1 MNMQHNPLRRD
12 RYIKQALEL
21 YRCIPGT
28 LGRIRR
34 EDRLLAADLHD
45 RGINL
50 STLEAAFVLAAA
62 RRCFR
67 PPNAHPLAPI
77 RSMHYFLPLIEE
89 ISANPPAPDYLAYLK
104 SKIKRYATMDA
115 ESLRQTLL

>member
-1 MNMQHNPLRRD
+1 MNMQSSLLNRES
-12 RYIKQALEL
+12 YIKQALEL
-21 YRCIPGT
+21 YRRVPGT
-28 LGRIRR
+28 LVRVRR

-67 PPNAHPLAPI
+67 SPEAYPLTSI
-77 RSMHYFLPLIEE
+77 RSMHYFLPVIEE
-89 ISANPPAPDYLAYLK
+89 ILINPPAPEYLAYLK
-104 SKIKRYATMDA
+104 SKLKKHVAVVSPSVR
-115 ESLRQTLL
+115 

>member
-1 MNMQHNPLRRD
+1 MHNPLSRD
-12 RYIKQALEL
+12 SYVKQSLEL
-21 YRCIPGT
+21 YRCVPGT

-45 RGINL
+45 RGIPL

-62 RRCFR
+62 RRCYR

-77 RSMHYFLPLIEE
+77 RSMHYFLPVIEE
-89 ISANPPAPDYLAYLK
+89 ILDNPPAPEYLAYLK
-104 SKIKRYATMDA
+104 SKIKQYAA
-115 ESLRQTLL
+115 LYAGAFR

>member
-1 MNMQHNPLRRD
+1 MNMQHNPLSRD
-12 RYIKQALEL
+12 SYIKQALEL

-28 LGRIRR
+28 LGRVSR

-45 RGINL
+45 RGIPL

-67 PPNAHPLAPI
+67 LPNVHPLAPI
-77 RSMHYFLPLIEE
+77 RSMHYFLPVIEE
-89 ISANPPAPDYLAYLK
+89 ILANPPAAEYLAYLK
-104 SKIKRYATMDA
+104 SKIKRYATVDTMA
-115 ESLRQTLL
+115 LR